1 MFAFFAN
8 KHGLMAFGFT
18 WFSFVLLYRT
28 TLLSYKVF
36 VSATSSKCCVEKE
49 AEAKLSMQYIEN
61 NLQQQK

>member
-1 MFAFFAN
+1 
-8 KHGLMAFGFT
+8 MAFGFT
-18 WFSFVLLYRT
+18 WFSFFLLYRT

-49 AEAKLSMQYIEN
+49 AETKLSMQYIEN